1 MTFIYILLALLI
13 GLFILLVYY
22 LFNSNSIIQK
32 EFQRQ
37 LDSKY
42 NDIKYEINNYEK
54 AKADSLLKEWQ
65 TDNEVGIRRNAI
77 AINSS
82 RITSE
87 ISDETSIFSEGF
99 SFNPRDIKF
108 IGKFIDLI
116 VFDGAAEENEVSIYF
131 LEVNRKNSNNISE
144 CKNRVRNA
152 IDNKSYN
159 WEEINI

>member
-1 MTFIYILLALLI
+1 LALLV
-13 GLFILLVYY
+13 GLFILLAYY

-42 NDIKYEINNYEK
+42 NDIKYEIKNYEK

-87 ISDETSIFSEGF
+87 ISDETSIFSESF

-131 LEVNRKNSNNISE
+131 LEVNRKNSHNVSE
-144 CKNRVRNA
+144 CKTRVRNA
-152 IDNKSYN
+152 IDSKSYN